1 MKDELIQCLTL
12 SVKLTIARTSLLHAE
27 SVFRKNPCVVYSQT
41 DLSSVYGND
50 KLFEIFPPI

>member
-12 SVKLTIARTSLLHAE
+12 SVKLTMARIRLLHAD
-27 SVFRKNPCVVYSQT
+27 SVFRKNPCVVSSQT
-41 DLSSVYGND
+41 DLASVYGND